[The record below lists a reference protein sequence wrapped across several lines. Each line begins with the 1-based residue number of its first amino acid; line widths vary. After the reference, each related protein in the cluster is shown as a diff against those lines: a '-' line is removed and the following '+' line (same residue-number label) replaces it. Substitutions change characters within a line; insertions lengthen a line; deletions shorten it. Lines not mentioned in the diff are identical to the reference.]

1 MQTTCPAPYLPPGC
15 WDITKAAGFDATLA
29 GLLATIAAAA
39 IILVLQAPKRS
50 SFERE
55 TRNTVLSVLVST
67 FLSAL
72 LASFVFGL
80 LSSEMPSLRADV
92 LSNLASPA
100 LVVGVLQFL
109 LSIGWLLTSH
119 QAEAAT
125 LSIARWAFLLVNG
138 LVVVYLALDWEDL
151 LELKT
156 PGAVPPPVWTF
167 AGILGALLMGIIAW
181 AVTSRLKRRFS
192 SEASRRG
199 QEGASYA
206 HRCAKISLFFA
217 AGSALLYGIISD
229 FPASI
234 LQGGPD
240 WVYYFGVLSLM
251 GLMTWFVCVSEMSWP
266 PLPPAPSPAPQENH
280 AAAILDHKLSG
291 EAISPPLE
299 KSTTPSAKK
308 RSVKKSANLDDKN
321 SNGA

>member
-1 MQTTCPAPYLPPGC
+1 MQTICPTPYLPPGC

-72 LASFVFGL
+72 LASFIFGL
-80 LSSEMPSLRADV
+80 LSGEMPSIRAEV
-92 LSNLASPA
+92 LINLASPA

-181 AVTSRLKRRFS
+181 TVTTRLKRGFS
-192 SEASRRG
+192 SEVSRR
-199 QEGASYA
+199 QKGASYA
-206 HRCAKISLFFA
+206 HRCAKSGLFFA
-217 AGSALLYGIISD
+217 AGSALLYGVISD

-234 LQGGPD
+234 LQDGPA
-240 WVYYFGVLSLM
+240 WVYYLGILSLM
-251 GLMTWFVCVSEMSWP
+251 VLMTWFLYVSEMSWP
-266 PLPPAPSPAPQENH
+266 PLPPASSPAPQENH
-280 AAAILDHKLSG
+280 AAAILDEKLSG
-291 EAISPPLE
+291 ETISLPPE
-299 KSTTPSAKK
+299 KSTTSSAKK

-321 SNGA
+321 SNKA